1 MRCEINLSAWAILK
15 TLADGWRV
23 NGRKLIRNTYATST
37 HCFLRLLLMKAIWR
51 TGGAMIAAIM
61 LLTGCQN
68 TPSAEQNLPYRLES
82 QRQAQGADQR
92 VRFLVIHYTAEDF
105 HNALNTL
112 TDEHVSAHYLIPAR
126 PPVENG
132 KPVAW
137 QLVPESLRAWHAGA
151 SGWRGRTNLNDTS
164 IGIEL
169 ENKGYSRHLLGKH
182 FYPFPPAQIDLLADL
197 SQQIIQR
204 YQIEP
209 RNVVGHSDIAPLRK
223 DDPGPLFPWHELA
236 KRGIGAWPDAQ
247 RVRDNLAGR
256 DPHQAVDKADLLA
269 KLQQYGY
276 PVTPEMN
283 PAQQRRVIA
292 AFQMH
297 FRPADYRGEADAE
310 SDAIISALLE
320 QYPAGN

>member
-1 MRCEINLSAWAILK
+1 
-15 TLADGWRV
+15 
-23 NGRKLIRNTYATST
+23 
-37 HCFLRLLLMKAIWR
+37 
-51 TGGAMIAAIM
+51 MIAALF
-61 LLTGCQN
+61 LLAGCQ
-68 TPSAEQNLPYRLES
+68 TSAPPEANLPYRLES

-126 PPVENG
+126 PPLDNG
-132 KPVAW
+132 KPVVW

-151 SGWRGRTNLNDTS
+151 SGWRGRTNINDTS
-164 IGIEL
+164 VGIEL

-247 RVRDNLAGR
+247 RVKVNLAGR
-256 DPHQAVDKADLLA
+256 DPHQPVDKQALLE

-276 PVTPEMN
+276 LVTPEMN
-283 PAQQRRVIA
+283 DSQQRHVIS

-297 FRPADYRGEADAE
+297 FRQSDYRGEADAE
-310 SDAIISALLE
+310 SDAIISALLQ
-320 QYPAGN
+320 QYPASN